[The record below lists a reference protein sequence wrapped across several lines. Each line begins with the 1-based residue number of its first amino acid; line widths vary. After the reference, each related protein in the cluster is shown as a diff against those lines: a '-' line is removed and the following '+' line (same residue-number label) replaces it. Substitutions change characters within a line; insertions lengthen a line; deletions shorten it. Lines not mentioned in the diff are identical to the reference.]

1 MVLLSTLAINKSVA
15 AQSPRLDEKINLFF
29 DVRQD
34 YTVGLEGQIEFTNN
48 TNTNLSISEYELVLP
63 IIKLKNTKV
72 TKIVPDVYLVDT
84 FRENGSN
91 LFRIKSSQFKPVII
105 PNGGKVIFTFSA
117 ELETPFRELGQIA
130 ILDLPFQIH
139 ADKRDIIL
147 TVEVDKSLPLVMAP
161 REGKSEWSK
170 YRFSLTDATGKTFA
184 LLKNDMSVIVTRT
197 SENDE
202 NHIVPLA
209 VKDSCSIHEFIEC
222 ENCGKGL
229 LDGNNNVIFQRQKKD
244 SPLKTVTEYKL
255 SKECLIGRFLNNINN
270 GEQDPATSTKT
281 RYAGLVLYPD
291 SNIII
296 PAEWE
301 QQYDNKSSSVFYR
314 NTELME
320 KGFPYAFDNVGIFH
334 IPVASC
340 NDDTE
345 CEKIK
350 NELANINKS
359 FSAGSF
365 TKMNSPVELT
375 SQLVDVNISNSS
387 VLPPSYQF
395 EIKNKTNSLG
405 IINSLTL
412 SDNDL
417 FTMNSA
423 EKRVVLPGQAT
434 QIQLS
439 SKSRFPVKNSP
450 SELKVLINNS
460 EQKYTYNPSQNL
472 FLDIIYLLGVLFTV
486 VIGIFLLSLLFLF
499 VYNKRYDKKI

>member
-1 MVLLSTLAINKSVA
+1 
-15 AQSPRLDEKINLFF
+15 
-29 DVRQD
+29 
-34 YTVGLEGQIEFTNN
+34 
-48 TNTNLSISEYELVLP
+48 
-63 IIKLKNTKV
+63 
-72 TKIVPDVYLVDT
+72 
-84 FRENGSN
+84 
-91 LFRIKSSQFKPVII
+91 
-105 PNGGKVIFTFSA
+105 
-117 ELETPFRELGQIA
+117 
-130 ILDLPFQIH
+130 
-139 ADKRDIIL
+139 
-147 TVEVDKSLPLVMAP
+147 
-161 REGKSEWSK
+161 
-170 YRFSLTDATGKTFA
+170 
-184 LLKNDMSVIVTRT
+184 MSVIVTRT